1 MAKSAS
7 LMSLPFALLAVLMYF
22 PDQLARKYAIEQM
35 AVLDQNKPVD
45 RKALQRIV
53 QLIDVKAALV
63 QSRDVLTA
71 RDDIT
76 AYLKE
81 SE

>member
-1 MAKSAS
+1 
-7 LMSLPFALLAVLMYF
+7 MSKGTRLALPFALLAVLMYF

-35 AVLDQNKPVD
+35 ALLDQNKPVD

-71 RDDIT
+71 RDDIK
-76 AYLKE
+76 AYLE
-81 SE
+81 DAE